1 MHFYYKPTNSK
12 PHIMVGITR
21 YTAYIVVNINTK
33 KYAYVEKPEIP
44 DLRIM
49 NLSLTSKLTSDHTV
63 AYNSKSN
70 LRDIPRYDY

>member
-1 MHFYYKPTNSK
+1 
-12 PHIMVGITR
+12 MVGITR

-70 LRDIPRYDY
+70 L